1 MSVST
6 NDLKNGMTL
15 SLDGTLWTVLEF
27 LHHKPGKGQAVVRT
41 KLRNVKTGAVQE
53 RTFKADEKVG
63 LAILD
68 RREMQY
74 LYREGEE
81 LVFMDNETYE
91 QHHVPSEVAGDATK
105 YLVEGASAILPMY
118 EGTAIGVELPA
129 AVVLSVTQSDPG
141 VKGDRASGAMKPAT
155 LETGITVQV
164 PLFVEEG
171 DRVKVDTRTGGYL
184 TREKE

>member
-15 SLDGTLWTVLEF
+15 DLDGTLWTVLGF
-27 LHHKPGKGQAVVRT
+27 QHHKPGKGQAVVRT
-41 KLRNVKTGAVQE
+41 RLRNVRSGAVQD

-63 LAILD
+63 LAIVD

-74 LYREGEE
+74 LYREDDH
-81 LVFMDNETYE
+81 LVMMDNQTYE
-91 QHHVPSEVAGDATK
+91 QLHVPVEAAGDAVA
-105 YLVEGASAILPMY
+105 YLVEGSTAVVPLH

-129 AVVLSVTQSDPG
+129 AVALEVTATEPG
-141 VKGDRASGAMKPAT
+141 VKGDRVSGAMKPAT
-155 LETGITVQV
+155 LQTGISIQV

-171 DRVKVDTRTGGYL
+171 DRVKVDTRTGEYL
-184 TREKE
+184 TREK

>member
-15 SLDGTLWTVLEF
+15 NLGGQLWTVLQF

-41 KLRNVKTGAVQE
+41 KLRNVKTGSVQE

-63 LAILD
+63 LAIVE
-68 RREMQY
+68 RRDMQY
-74 LYREGEE
+74 LYREGES
-81 LVFMDNETYE
+81 LVMMDSQSYE
-91 QHHVPSEVAGDATK
+91 QLHVPEEIAGDATR
-105 YLVEGASAILPMY
+105 YLVEGATATVPMH

-129 AVVLSVTQSDPG
+129 AVALRVTKADPG
-141 VKGDRASGAMKPAT
+141 VKGDRVSGAMKPVT

-171 DRVKVDTRTGGYL
+171 DRVKVDTRSGEYL
-184 TREKE
+184 TREK